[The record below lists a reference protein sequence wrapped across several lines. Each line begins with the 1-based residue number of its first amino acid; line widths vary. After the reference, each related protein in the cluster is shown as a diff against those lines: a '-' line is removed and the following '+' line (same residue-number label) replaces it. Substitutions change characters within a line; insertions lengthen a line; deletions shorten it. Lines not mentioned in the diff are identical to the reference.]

1 MTTAESRVALFD
13 RETFL
18 TRRWAYKAGEHVS
31 FLGPT
36 TCGKTT
42 LAYQLLQQSTGPR
55 LPGVALVMKPRDAVV
70 AQWNRTLGYKR
81 VKSWPPPPWESSRA
95 WGSRPPGWTLWPKH
109 TFDFERDNQMLYDE
123 FNRAILDSYKR
134 GDRVLFADEV
144 YGLVKELGLERA
156 LTAVWTRGAS
166 MGCGLWAATQRPSH
180 VPLHMYSQAHHLFAA
195 NDPDKRS
202 RDRLAEIGG
211 IDPDLVKDTVL
222 NLKKYQW
229 LYIRRDGPKLCV
241 IDK

>member
-1 MTTAESRVALFD
+1 VTTAARRKPVAFFD

-18 TRRWAYKAGEHVS
+18 SSRWAYRAGEHVS

-36 TCGKTT
+36 QSGKTT
-42 LAYQLLQQSTGPR
+42 LAYQLLQRTTGPR
-55 LPGVALVMKPRDAVV
+55 LPGVALVMKPRDKTVTE
-70 AQWNRTLGYKR
+70 WNRTLGYRR
-81 VKSWPPPPWESSRA
+81 VRSWPPLPA
-95 WGSRPPGWTLWPKH
+95 LYDKPPGYTLWPKH
-109 TFDFERDNQMLYDE
+109 SFDFDRDNQMLAEE
-123 FNRAILDSYKR
+123 FHNAIRDCYKK

-144 YGLVKELGLERA
+144 LGLVKELGLERD

-180 VPLHMYSQAHHLFAA
+180 VPLHMYSQAHHLFASY
-195 NDPDKRS
+195 DPDKRS

-211 IDPDLVKDTVL
+211 IDPELVKSTVL
-222 NLKKYQW
+222 DLKRYQW